1 MDWLA
6 DKGGRG
12 AIDLVMHVQD
22 VEFKAAVEWLS
33 GQDLSLPPVHVS
45 TSQQTQE
52 REPRSLEMPAANELR
67 WNAVREYLVE
77 TRQLPA
83 ILVDRLHDKSLVYA
97 DDHQNAVFVRHGLNG
112 NAWTRG
118 EVTGASLRGTWGE
131 GNRYHGLAPGS
142 IRDQGWFWL
151 GTGHGP
157 VQRVFL
163 TESPIDAMSL
173 AVLDKGRQAQAG
185 VTIYLSTDGSGGVPI
200 EALKSVL
207 QDGGRVFAAFD
218 ADQAGTLMAWRVAE
232 QLPGTE
238 RLMPKHGKDWNE
250 RLMDSENS
258 KSKPQLHSSDNA
270 AINQLWQWHLTAKR
284 LGRPD
289 TYLSRITEVAR
300 DVVKGANLSD
310 QASVAMA
317 RDMAAVSD
325 VIEKMRTTL
334 RDLKITVEVE
344 R

>member
-1 MDWLA
+1 
-6 DKGGRG
+6 
-12 AIDLVMHVQD
+12 
-22 VEFKAAVEWLS
+22 
-33 GQDLSLPPVHVS
+33 
-45 TSQQTQE
+45 
-52 REPRSLEMPAANELR
+52 MPAANEHR

-83 ILVDRLHDKSLVYA
+83 ILVDRLHERELVYA
-97 DDHQNAVFVRHGLNG
+97 DDHQNAVFVRHGLKG
-112 NAWTRG
+112 NTWTRG

-173 AVLDKGRQAQAG
+173 AVLDKGRQAQPG

-200 EALKSVL
+200 EALKPVI
-207 QDGGRVFAAFD
+207 QEGGRVFAAFD

-232 QLPGTE
+232 QVPGVE

-250 RLMDSENS
+250 RLMHSEKFENV
-258 KSKPQLHSSDNA
+258 PHYAHNA
-270 AINQLWQWHLTAKR
+270 EMNQLWQWHLTAKQ
-284 LGRPD
+284 LDRPD
-289 TYLSRITEVAR
+289 AYLSRITEVAK
-300 DVVKGANLSD
+300 DVVKGGNLSAK
-310 QASVAMA
+310 ASVAMA
-317 RDMAAVSD
+317 RDLACFTRMVKKEKVTPRTLQAA
-325 VIEKMRTTL
+325 T
-334 RDLKITVEVE
+334 EVE